1 MREQAGI
8 WQRVSTG
15 GQDEA
20 SQLPD
25 LVRWCQS
32 HDYEQAKSYVIHGAS
47 AFKGNKKFDAFWAQV
62 LAEFK
67 GSDINV
73 LVVWNLK
80 RLDRKLH
87 ATRMIEQIVELGGRV
102 EFVTQPHLN
111 QLSTMGGRISLTV
124 EQEIAHAESL
134 DKGKAVKI
142 KQEANRRN
150 GSVNGR
156 APWGYQI
163 VKQADGRKI
172 FAPTSDGRKC
182 IPVVFQMLIDGA
194 SLRDVAALLTDE
206 RVSTAQDAYVVIG
219 PLRQW
224 NEGYLGNRLVK
235 NPVYYGARR
244 NAGALA
250 TEGLVTYSVW
260 QQANA
265 ALASRNRPGRGTVA
279 NAKALLAPVCG
290 NPDCDATGIK
300 PSPMYRV
307 YTGKNQ
313 NRVPWYRCTGSGPQ
327 RKGCGFMRRCDE
339 LDATVLELMLADDG
353 QEHYERVFI
362 PGDDRSDEIGR
373 LRESAMNA
381 YAKRDMG
388 RFAELDAQANEL
400 DSLPKVAPH
409 WENKSTG
416 RTEALYFALLDAD
429 AQRQELARRWAVV
442 ASRDA
447 LTVGPKAWT

>member
-25 LVRWCQS
+25 LVRWCAS
-32 HDYEQAKSYVIHGAS
+32 HDYEQAKSYVLHGKSAS
-47 AFKGNKKFDAFWAQV
+47 KGKHQSALDEVIRDMQDGA
-62 LAEFK
+62 
-67 GSDINV
+67 ITV
-73 LVVWNLK
+73 LVVWQSS
-80 RLDRKLH
+80 R
-87 ATRMIEQIVELGGRV
+87 IERRGAYSVFDLARRV
-102 EFVTQPHLN
+102 REA
-111 QLSTMGGRISLTV
+111 GGRIEYVKDAYLNDTNEMSDVMLALAATKDRQKSRDISLQVTAK
-124 EQEIAHAESL
+124 QAALREIGS
-134 DKGKAVKI
+134 AV
-142 KQEANRRN
+142 
-150 GSVNGR
+150 GR
-156 APWGYQI
+156 APWGYEI
-163 VKQADGRKI
+163 VKRDGIKI

-182 IPVVFQMLIDGA
+182 IPVIFQMLIDGS
-194 SLRDVAALLTDE
+194 SLREVAVWLDSQGVLTDSGNE
-206 RVSTAQDAYVVIG
+206 R
-219 PLRQW
+219 W